1 MSDSNEEKYQ
11 LEDYKW
17 IQFQIL
23 WTNII
28 RNVWQI
34 PRRTADEIL
43 GVKGSRL
50 TMCVDIF
57 ANLFFQDVRQ
67 VMVPKPQII
76 GG

>member
-28 RNVWQI
+28 NKKCM
-34 PRRTADEIL
+34 ADTKENCRWDL
-43 GVKGSRL
+43 GSQRVKIDHVCWHL
-50 TMCVDIF
+50 
-57 ANLFFQDVRQ
+57 L
-67 VMVPKPQII
+67 
-76 GG
+76 